1 MKKIMRIGITFSLL
15 GVSSFAL
22 AKAADLMQVY
32 QDAFNYNPVFLAA
45 KANAEA
51 TMEGVP
57 IARAGLLPQ
66 AMAVGND
73 GFNNF
78 NNQSA
83 SNNPFSNGG
92 TLPNGQ
98 TFTLEG
104 DTGTYKYNEQQYQ
117 LSASQP
123 IFNVANILN
132 YSSAKYSASAAMS
145 TFNYALQTLISTTA
159 QAYFAELNAEDN
171 LVYVQ
176 AQKQANYE
184 SYNEAQQ
191 KFEVGLIAITDV
203 EQARAQYD
211 TQVAAE
217 IAAETAVTNA
227 KESLRAITGVYY
239 EKLASLRDNKA
250 PLIPPK
256 PANVNKWVE
265 TADKQNW
272 SLIAARQ
279 TAEAARKTVQQDQ
292 AGHLPTL
299 YGEATYTGNNTGA
312 SPSGVVDT
320 KQAYVGMQLTV
331 PIFENGIGFVS
342 ATAKQASYQYE
353 AALQNRNNAYLST
366 VTAARQNF
374 NNTLSFISQVEA
386 DRETIKASQLALDSI
401 VDAYKV
407 GTKTM
412 LDVLNAQQVLY
423 TAWSAYSTD
432 QYSYINSAIAL
443 KQAAGTLSPL
453 DLQQI
458 NTWLTENR
466 QPFTTTQYAAGGT
479 NIQRG
484 PLASGGT

>member
-1 MKKIMRIGITFSLL
+1 MKKIMRIAVILGLL
-15 GVSSFAL
+15 NISTLAL

-32 QDAFNYNPVFLAA
+32 QDAFNYNPTFLAA

-57 IARAGLLPQ
+57 IARAGLLPR
-66 AMAVGND
+66 ATATASD
-73 GFNNF
+73 GFNNY
-78 NNQSA
+78 NNQTP
-83 SNNPFSNGG
+83 SNNPLSNGNTY
-92 TLPNGQ
+92 TLNGN
-98 TFTLEG
+98 
-104 DTGTYKYNEQQYQ
+104 TGTYRYNEQQYQ

-123 IFNVANILN
+123 IFDVANLLN

-171 LVYVQ
+171 LAYVQ
-176 AQKQANYE
+176 AEKQAYYE
-184 SYNEAQQ
+184 TYTEAQQ
-191 KFEVGLIAITDV
+191 KFEVGLIAVTDV

-217 IAAETAVTNA
+217 LAAETAVTNA
-227 KESLRAITGVYY
+227 KENLRALTGAYY

-250 PLIPPK
+250 PLISPK
-256 PANVNKWVE
+256 PADVNTWVQ

-279 TAEAARKTVQQDQ
+279 TAEAARKTAQQDQ
-292 AGHLPTL
+292 ARHLPTL
-299 YGEATYTGNNTGA
+299 NGVATYTGNNTGT
-312 SPSGVVDT
+312 SPSGVADT
-320 KQAYVGMQLTV
+320 KDAYVGLQLTV
-331 PIFENGIGFVS
+331 PIFENGVGYVS
-342 ATAKQASYQYE
+342 ATAKQASYLYE
-353 AALQNRNNAYLST
+353 AALQQRNNTYLST
-366 VTAARQNF
+366 VTTARQSF
-374 NNTLSFISQVEA
+374 NNTLSFIRQVEA
-386 DRETIKASQLALDSI
+386 DKETIKASQLALDSI
-401 VDAYKV
+401 VDAYQV
-407 GTKTM
+407 GAKTM
-412 LDVLNAQQVLY
+412 LDVLNAQQSLY
-423 TAWSAYSTD
+423 TAWSTYSND

-458 NTWLTENR
+458 NNWLTENR
-466 QPFTTTQYAAGGT
+466 QPFTKTQYAAGSN

>member
-1 MKKIMRIGITFSLL
+1 
-15 GVSSFAL
+15 
-22 AKAADLMQVY
+22 
-32 QDAFNYNPVFLAA
+32 
-45 KANAEA
+45 
-51 TMEGVP
+51 
-57 IARAGLLPQ
+57 
-66 AMAVGND
+66 
-73 GFNNF
+73 
-78 NNQSA
+78 
-83 SNNPFSNGG
+83 
-92 TLPNGQ
+92 
-98 TFTLEG
+98 
-104 DTGTYKYNEQQYQ
+104 
-117 LSASQP
+117 
-123 IFNVANILN
+123 
-132 YSSAKYSASAAMS
+132 
-145 TFNYALQTLISTTA
+145 
-159 QAYFAELNAEDN
+159 
-171 LVYVQ
+171 VQ

-184 SYNEAQQ
+184 AYNEAQQ

-217 IAAETAVTNA
+217 IAAQTAVTNA

-256 PANVNKWVE
+256 PIDVNKWVQ

-299 YGEATYTGNNTGA
+299 YGQATYTGNNSGTSA
-312 SPSGVVDT
+312 SGQVDT
-320 KQAYVGMQLTV
+320 KDAYIGVQLVV
-331 PIFENGIGFVS
+331 PIFQNGMGFVS
-342 ATAKQASYQYE
+342 ATAKQASYLYE
-353 AALQNRNNAYLST
+353 AALQNRNNTYLST

-374 NNTLSFISQVEA
+374 NNTLSFISQVQA
-386 DRETIKASQLALDSI
+386 DKETIKASQLALDSI
-401 VDAYKV
+401 VDAYQV

-432 QYSYINSAIAL
+432 QYSYINASIAL

-466 QPFTTTQYAAGGT
+466 QPFTTTQYAAGGN
-479 NIQRG
+479 NIQRS
-484 PLASGGT
+484 PLAGAGGT

>member
-1 MKKIMRIGITFSLL
+1 MKKRMRIGITLSLL
-15 GVSSFAL
+15 SISSLAL

-51 TMEGVP
+51 TMQGVP
-57 IARAGLLPQ
+57 IARAGLLP
-66 AMAVGND
+66 AATATAND
-73 GFNNF
+73 GFNDF
-78 NNQSA
+78 NNHSV
-83 SNNPFSNGG
+83 SNLAG
-92 TLPNGQ
+92 TGIPLPSGS

-104 DTGTYKYNEQQYQ
+104 NTGTFRYNQQYYQ
-117 LSASQP
+117 LAADQP

-159 QAYFAELNAEDN
+159 TAYFTELNAEDN

-184 SYNEAQQ
+184 AYTEAQQ

-217 IAAETAVTNA
+217 ISAQTAVTNA

-256 PANVNKWVE
+256 PIDVNKWVQ

-299 YGEATYTGNNTGA
+299 YGQATYTGNNTGTSA
-312 SPSGVVDT
+312 SGVVDT
-320 KQAYVGMQLTV
+320 KDAYVGVQLVV
-331 PIFENGIGFVS
+331 PIFQNGMGFVS
-342 ATAKQASYQYE
+342 ATAKQASYLYE
-353 AALQNRNNAYLST
+353 AALQNRNNTYLST
-366 VTAARQNF
+366 VTAARQSF

-386 DRETIKASQLALDSI
+386 DKETIKASQLALDSI
-401 VDAYKV
+401 VDAYQV

-432 QYSYINSAIAL
+432 QYSYINASIAL

-479 NIQRG
+479 NIQRSS
-484 PLASGGT
+484 LAGAGGT